1 VTSLPTQSARI
12 GDLPV
17 ERVMNA
23 QFFRTPAGQLVLLV
37 LLCGRGEVVKVG
49 ELPVADEFAVER

>member
-23 QFFRTPAGQLVLLV
+23 QFFRTPAGQLVLLR
-37 LLCGRGEVVKVG
+37 CY
-49 ELPVADEFAVER
+49 AVEVRL